1 MQTLTNKVQL
11 IGRLGM
17 DPEIKSFENGK
28 LMRVSIA
35 TDDSYTDKNG
45 QRVQDT
51 QWHTL
56 IGWNTMA
63 DLGEKLLKK
72 GKQIAVEGK
81 LVNRSY
87 DDKDGKKC
95 YTTEIRI
102 DQFLLLSK
110 KDD

>member
-17 DPEIKSFENGK
+17 DPEIKTFENGK

-56 IGWNTMA
+56 IGWNNMA

-81 LVNRSY
+81 LINRSY
-87 DDKDGKKC
+87 DDKDGNKR

-102 DQFLLLSK
+102 DQFLLLDK

>member
-11 IGRLGM
+11 IGYLGM

-28 LMRVSIA
+28 MMRVSIA

-56 IGWNTMA
+56 IGWNNMA

-87 DDKDGKKC
+87 DDKDGNKR
-95 YTTEIRI
+95 YTTEIRV
-102 DQFLLLSK
+102 DRFLLLGK

>member
-17 DPEIKSFENGK
+17 DPEIRSFDNGK

-56 IGWNTMA
+56 IGWNNMA

-72 GKQIAVEGK
+72 GKKIAVEGK
-81 LVNRSY
+81 LINRSY
-87 DDKDGKKC
+87 DDKDGNKR